1 VLLVDAFKDVP
12 TICGICSKSP
22 KNGMIILG
30 GGVPRNTIQSSA
42 LASKK
47 GLDYGVIVTMDRPET
62 GGLSGSTLEET
73 VSWGKM
79 KGSAD
84 HVMVIGEVLMVF
96 PFMVASVTERLG
108 EGFKR
113 NPYILREK
121 ILEKP

>member
-1 VLLVDAFKDVP
+1 
-12 TICGICSKSP
+12 
-22 KNGMIILG
+22 MIVIG

-47 GLDYGVIVTMDRPET
+47 GLDYAVVITMDRPET

-84 HVMVIGEVLMVF
+84 HAMVIGEALMVF
-96 PFMVASVTERLG
+96 PFIVASVTERLG
-108 EGFKR
+108 VDFVRQPFLQQNKEVTKESLS
-113 NPYILREK
+113 NE
-121 ILEKP
+121 

>member
-1 VLLVDAFKDVP
+1 
-12 TICGICSKSP
+12 
-22 KNGMIILG
+22 MIVIG

-47 GLDYGVIVTMDRPET
+47 GLDYAVVITLDRPET

-84 HVMVIGEVLMVF
+84 HVMVIGEALMVF
-96 PFMVASVTERLG
+96 PFLVASATERLG
-108 EGFKR
+108 KDFKR
-113 NPYILREK
+113 DSFLQREK
-121 ILEKP
+121 RMGKGT